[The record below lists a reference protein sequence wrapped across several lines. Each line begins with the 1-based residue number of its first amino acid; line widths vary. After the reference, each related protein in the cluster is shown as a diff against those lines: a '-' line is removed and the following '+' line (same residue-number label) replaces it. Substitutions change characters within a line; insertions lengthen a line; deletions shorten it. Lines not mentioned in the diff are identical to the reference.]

1 MRTLK
6 VNWKDINIMNILCYD
21 NLFFNLVEP
30 ENLIKARKEGFVLSI
45 ISNVPIISL
54 ELPNFIK
61 NRIPTNVDSM
71 FYIETT
77 KCVLETDSLSVSLA
91 ENG

>member
-1 MRTLK
+1 MGERRSR
-6 VNWKDINIMNILCYD
+6 Y
-21 NLFFNLVEP
+21 
-30 ENLIKARKEGFVLSI
+30 RG
-45 ISNVPIISL
+45 
-54 ELPNFIK
+54 FIK